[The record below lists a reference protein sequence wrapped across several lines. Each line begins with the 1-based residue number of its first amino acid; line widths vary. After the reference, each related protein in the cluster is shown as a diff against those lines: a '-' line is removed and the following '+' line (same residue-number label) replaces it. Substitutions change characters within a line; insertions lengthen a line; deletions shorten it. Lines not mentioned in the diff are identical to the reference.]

1 MVKKIKKV
9 QKEGK
14 SPKSTNYHFTINN
27 KKPIL
32 PVQTILLTDLVS
44 CFLFQLFFT
53 FRKLDLR
60 LCFYRRVNFKQLFCN
75 GSPFFLDK
83 NAIPYP
89 LPLWG
94 PQY

>member
-1 MVKKIKKV
+1 MAKKIKKV

-53 FRKLDLR
+53 FQKLDLR

-75 GSPFFLDK
+75 GSPFF
-83 NAIPYP
+83 
-89 LPLWG
+89 G
-94 PQY
+94 